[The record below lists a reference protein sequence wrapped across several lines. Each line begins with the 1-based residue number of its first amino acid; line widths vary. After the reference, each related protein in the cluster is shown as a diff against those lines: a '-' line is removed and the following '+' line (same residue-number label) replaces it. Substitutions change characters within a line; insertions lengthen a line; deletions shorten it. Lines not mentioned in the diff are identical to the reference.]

1 MENLYITK
9 IKWGLIIWTP
19 TAQIHDS
26 PKRLLRFLQFL
37 ISELVRQ
44 STWDFLGLWIW
55 SEIGLCMLLDWPHSW
70 IPSTNTLVL
79 QSLYNSN
86 TCCHNPSPSCCCWTH
101 FCFLFGFFLKVNME
115 RDFGGESY
123 QLTGKRSTLR
133 YLVVLNW
140 VNKLYV
146 CPYIDRVR

>member
-9 IKWGLIIWTP
+9 IKNKKSRELLIIGTP

-37 ISELVRQ
+37 ISEPLRQ

-79 QSLYNSN
+79 QSLHNSN

-101 FCFLFGFFLKVNME
+101 FCLLFGLP
-115 RDFGGESY
+115 ESEY
-123 QLTGKRSTLR
+123 GKRFEVGKVSIWLERGFWLCLR
-133 YLVVLNW
+133 WVKKLCVL
-140 VNKLYV
+140 
-146 CPYIDRVR
+146 I